1 MIQLC
6 TGIEDTQKKQK
17 TKNNI
22 GQPFFI
28 EYLTYI
34 WSRRHGMRR
43 YLAARRSKYSMC
55 IHILSARWPRKSSF
69 LDFPGRQTDLA
80 DRPCV
85 YISSDHVQRNAT
97 QRNATVR
104 PVFFIQHFSPRL
116 FTRPQQQWYP
126 AQDFHPRIRT
136 RYVNS
141 SLVPAFLPTC
151 YREGKGGRLALHRY
165 SNRWICMSPLQLKAA
180 RRTKPDAS
188 NRNISDPIRETFA
201 LSKNFLRVRSYD
213 RLNDVCNLF
222 RDLDGS
228 DGTLMPGMF
237 SEETVVISQSINL
250 NQSINQLVSLNQSIN
265 LNQSTCAI
273 SRHTVPPSTSKQ
285 KYCS

>member
-1 MIQLC
+1 MECGATWLHGGVSIVCAYIYSLH
-6 TGIEDTQKKQK
+6 D
-17 TKNNI
+17 
-22 GQPFFI
+22 GQEKAASLI
-28 EYLTYI
+28 
-34 WSRRHGMRR
+34 S
-43 YLAARRSKYSMC
+43 LA
-55 IHILSARWPRKSSF
+55 
-69 LDFPGRQTDLA
+69 GRQTLQTDPA
-80 DRPCV
+80 FTFPP
-85 YISSDHVQRNAT
+85 ITFNAT